1 MFYYFIKLKI
11 KDMVFVI
18 KPLHADLTGD
28 HDVIGKSD
36 PYCVILIGDQKF
48 QSLPHKGAGK
58 YPKWT

>member
-1 MFYYFIKLKI
+1 
-11 KDMVFVI
+11 MVFVI

-48 QSLPHKGAGK
+48 QSQPHKGAGK

>member
-1 MFYYFIKLKI
+1 
-11 KDMVFVI
+11 MVFVI